1 MLLFLIYKSPP
12 NGKRGD
18 KASCVN
24 DCTIISPQEVK
35 NPVGE
40 MKEL

>member
-1 MLLFLIYKSPP
+1 MLLFLIYGFLL
-12 NGKRGD
+12 NGKRRD